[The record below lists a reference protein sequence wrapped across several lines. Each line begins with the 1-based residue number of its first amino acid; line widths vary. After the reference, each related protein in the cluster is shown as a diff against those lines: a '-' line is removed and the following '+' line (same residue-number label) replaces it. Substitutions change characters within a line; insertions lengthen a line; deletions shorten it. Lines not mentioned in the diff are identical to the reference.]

1 MSRFGYIVSFVCCV
15 LVLGASVFTVCAELP
30 DAMIEPKWYATGV
43 AFIFVGIV
51 WAVVGMVRPSVV
63 RFEQVWSGFEAACVV
78 VCALQAVM
86 YLMQTAGVIVPYGRF
101 SAGSFDNV
109 AGLASCLGISLPIG
123 MRWLMDGR
131 RSKRLAVMV
140 CKALCVMAIVV
151 SESRTGLMCIAVWA
165 LLELP
170 CRRGQKVIGGVAA
183 MALFIVLAVF
193 VKTDSSIGRWFIAG
207 RTMDLI
213 AGSPWLGHG
222 SGGFDAR
229 YMDVQAD
236 WLAANP
242 GSRYAVLA
250 DNVGHP
256 LNEWLLL
263 AVDYGVLG
271 VCVAIGAV
279 VLTVAYAR
287 RHPSASSGTGLN
299 VIACAGVFSLFSYP
313 LLYPFT
319 WLLLMMAVVVVFG
332 HALSH
337 HERALYVMMLIVLPV
352 CGVGLCRN
360 LELALELREV
370 QGKAMLGLSERMM
383 PRYERLY
390 QKLKDDARFLYNYAV
405 EQYEAGR
412 YRSALNTAR
421 ECGSLV
427 SCYDLCLLEGDIRS
441 ALKDYGG
448 ADSCYNRA
456 HWMIPSRF
464 VPLYERFNVA
474 IERGDTVSAHRLA
487 GEILAK
493 PVKVRSREADEIIDD
508 VGKRA
513 LGRVDIMQGK

>member
-1 MSRFGYIVSFVCCV
+1 M
-15 LVLGASVFTVCAELP
+15 
-30 DAMIEPKWYATGV
+30 
-43 AFIFVGIV
+43 
-51 WAVVGMVRPSVV
+51 
-63 RFEQVWSGFEAACVV
+63 
-78 VCALQAVM
+78 
-86 YLMQTAGVIVPYGRF
+86 
-101 SAGSFDNV
+101 
-109 AGLASCLGISLPIG
+109 
-123 MRWLMDGR
+123 
-131 RSKRLAVMV
+131 
-140 CKALCVMAIVV
+140 
-151 SESRTGLMCIAVWA
+151 
-165 LLELP
+165 
-170 CRRGQKVIGGVAA
+170 
-183 MALFIVLAVF
+183 
-193 VKTDSSIGRWFIAG
+193 
-207 RTMDLI
+207 
-213 AGSPWLGHG
+213 
-222 SGGFDAR
+222 
-229 YMDVQAD
+229 
-236 WLAANP
+236 
-242 GSRYAVLA
+242 
-250 DNVGHP
+250 
-256 LNEWLLL
+256 

-337 HERALYVMMLIVLPV
+337 HARALYVMLLIVLPV

-390 QKLKDDARFLYNYAV
+390 QKLKGDARFLYNYAV

-412 YRSALNTAR
+412 YRPALNTAR

-456 HWMIPSRF
+456 HWMVPSRF

-493 PVKVRSREADEIIDD
+493 PVKVRSLETDEIIDD

-513 LGRVDIMQGK
+513 LGRADIMQGE